1 MVLMPNYNADA
12 NFPDGYSPQLWTCWA
27 FDWTRQVG
35 YIAIDGSGHGGIAT
49 YDLGTMVVTRT
60 TTLEQM
66 YEDTPYGKPPGFPP
80 SDAPTGIY
88 DICCGQ
94 GTDIFILTAG
104 EAGLPN
110 EWTRFT
116 RVDPVTMKVTGESY
130 TGSGGAASSQGAVMG
145 GAGVTNRTSGHTF
158 VGYLSNGGTD
168 TGPQFYDGT
177 AMSPIGI
184 GPTPT
189 YTAYQCN
196 LMPGLQAHG
205 ACQFIF
211 INSDWIG
218 TSGNIDIWSIMVSDA
233 GDIDSELLCTV
244 PSYFVFPEAIGG
256 GVTVPNASYDARH
269 GSVILWLSTFD
280 NLDPTMIVSVNLN
293 GTVNWTLRDAHVS
306 AGSYNKSQDRLTS
319 NTMMQGG
326 GRDFIIIDTD
336 NGTIVWTGPPVNHPE
351 VIEFGVFYHIYDAQR
366 MSYYAFALSVGPAVV
381 RWHPISIGKPSE
393 YLRFITCCDR
403 AIMAHLYEFTSAI
416 GDNDYFTD
424 FDVPIVYHGN
434 LYKADALRFEGL
446 QRKLGVGLS
455 VDEQSMKIWAG
466 PYDTI
471 FGAEFLAAVEE
482 GILDGAVI
490 VRKRILWE
498 FVSGNVERDIQNDP
512 LIVWTLFTGYTS
524 SVVKGGRSHVELKVK
539 SALLKLNVNMPRNY
553 YQPGCLWTLF
563 DHGCSLNK
571 SAYAKHATIDY
582 ADSNNI
588 VPRGG
593 VDTPYSAD
601 SIATYAQGRLIF
613 TSGVNQGLQVLMD
626 DNDPIALHLAYK
638 LNDVPNVGDTITYY
652 PGCSKSYNTCQL
664 KFNNQ
669 ANFRGFDKV
678 PPIVIS
684 V

>member
-1 MVLMPNYNADA
+1 M
-12 NFPDGYSPQLWTCWA
+12 T
-27 FDWTRQVG
+27 
-35 YIAIDGSGHGGIAT
+35 I
-49 YDLGTMVVTRT
+49 TRT
-60 TTLEQM
+60 ATLEQM

-80 SDAPTGIY
+80 SDSPTSIY

-104 EAGLPN
+104 EGSLPG

-116 RVDPVTMKVTGESY
+116 RVDPSTMKVTGEY
-130 TGSGGAASSQGAVMG
+130 YAGSGVWPPGGTTVMG
-145 GAGVTNRTSGHTF
+145 GSGVTNRTSGHTF
-158 VGYLSNGGTD
+158 VAYLANGALD
-168 TGPQFYDGT
+168 VGPQIFDGT
-177 AMSPIGI
+177 SMTPVGNGPI
-184 GPTPT
+184 PT
-189 YTAYQCN
+189 YTGYECV
-196 LMPGLQAHG
+196 LLPGLQGHG
-205 ACQFIF
+205 VCQFIF
-211 INSDWIG
+211 INSDWIDG
-218 TSGNIDIWSIMVSDA
+218 TTGNIDIWIITVTDGGDVSSDLA
-233 GDIDSELLCTV
+233 CTIPGYVLL
-244 PSYFVFPEAIGG
+244 PAAAPNGIY
-256 GVTVPNASYDARH
+256 VPNASYDARH
-269 GSVILWLSTFD
+269 NCVILWLSPYD
-280 NLDPTMIVSVNLN
+280 NLGPQALVSVNFN
-293 GTVNWTLRDAHVS
+293 GTVNWVLNDPHVES
-306 AGSYNKSQDRLTS
+306 GAFNKGQDRLTS
-319 NTMMQGG
+319 NTMMQGAS
-326 GRDFIIIDTD
+326 RDFIIIDTD

-351 VIEFGVFYHIYDAQR
+351 VIGFGSLYHIYDAQR
-366 MSYYAFALSVGPAVV
+366 MSYYAFALSVSPAVV

-471 FGAEFLAAVEE
+471 FGADFLAAVEE

-524 SVVKGGRSHVELKVK
+524 SVVKGGKSHVELKVK

-593 VDTPYSAD
+593 VDTPYSPD

-626 DNDPIALHLAYK
+626 DNDPVALHLAYK

-652 PGCSKSYNTCQL
+652 PGCSKSYNTCKA

-684 V
+684 VE